1 MAIASP
7 EVDLSQLRAM
17 VRRMEGRELDER
29 LTLPVLPE
37 LAGVLRLRAGGV
49 CQVDSVSLAL
59 DVMAGPSQAGTW
71 CAIIGVP
78 DLGVLAAAE
87 RGINLERTV
96 LVPDPGELW
105 LEATAALVDVLG
117 LVVLKPPVR
126 VSESLAAKLG
136 ARLRKR
142 EAALVALGEWP
153 RAEVRLHTE
162 SVRWSGP
169 QLGEGHLRD
178 RRVAVLSQRGGAPTR
193 RAVVA

>member
-1 MAIASP
+1 
-7 EVDLSQLRAM
+7 M
-17 VRRMEGRELDER
+17 VRRMESRELDER

-37 LAGVLRLRAGGV
+37 LAGVVQLRAGGV

-71 CAIIGVP
+71 CAVVGVP
-78 DLGVLAAAE
+78 DLGVVAAAE

-96 LVPDPGELW
+96 LVPEPGELW

-117 LVVLKPPVR
+117 LVVLRPPTR

-153 RAEVRLHTE
+153 RAEVRLRTE
-162 SVRWSGP
+162 SVRWSGL

-178 RRVAVLSQRGGAPTR
+178 RRVAVLSERGGAPAR

>member
-1 MAIASP
+1 
-7 EVDLSQLRAM
+7 M
-17 VRRMEGRELDER
+17 VRRMEGRELDDR

-37 LAGVLRLRAGGV
+37 LAGVVQLRAGGV

-59 DVMAGPSQAGTW
+59 DVMAGPSQSGTW
-71 CAIIGVP
+71 CGVVGVP

-117 LVVLKPPVR
+117 LVVLKPPAR

-142 EAALVALGEWP
+142 EAALVALVDGQGEWP
-153 RAEVRLHTE
+153 RAEVRLRTE

-169 QLGEGHLRD
+169 HLGEGHLCD
-178 RRVAVLSQRGGAPTR
+178 RRVAVLSQRGGAPAR